1 MLCSPR
7 SGTNKALAMQ
17 SARSSASDSAA
28 STAARA
34 AAAAADFGA
43 RSAGSWYLA
52 LPGQDKHKQDKNEQA
67 VNDSYQKG
75 VAALCAP
82 QLPGCTLSAGS
93 WGCNRGM
100 HVELLRALLLL
111 LACCHLHARH
121 SLAKHP
127 KVNAVAHPAGAN
139 SSISSR
145 HDHFS
150 AAAPRHTC
158 KVQITQA
165 GCRMLRAR
173 RACS

>member
-7 SGTNKALAMQ
+7 SGTNKALAMR

-52 LPGQDKHKQDKNEQA
+52 LPHQGKHRQDKNKQA
-67 VNDSYQKG
+67 VNDSYQKA

-82 QLPGCTLSAGS
+82 QLPGRTLSAGS
-93 WGCNRGM
+93 WGSATEAYARGGAAATWAQ
-100 HVELLRALLLL
+100 LLLLLL
-111 LACCHLHARH
+111 LACCHARH
-121 SLAKHP
+121 SLSKHP
-127 KVNAVAHPAGAN
+127 KVNAVAHPAGGN
-139 SSISSR
+139 SSSSSSR

-150 AAAPRHTC
+150 AAAPDTLARC
-158 KVQITQA
+158 K
-165 GCRMLRAR
+165 
-173 RACS
+173 